1 MNDPPKNE
9 DRELIDM
16 LIAISVV
23 SRHLAR
29 KLEMKGSE
37 NDHEPDEQPGNDP
50 GRDDTDRESN
60 DRMRRKPDQNN
71 SVYKA
76 LAGGR
81 IRPVR
86 NSRHKS
92 GKPEYVPVC
101 QPYGMPGYV
110 LCKVLPG
117 TCEDDQGTEEQ
128 NQNDGK
134 HQPHGT

>member
-37 NDHEPDEQPGNDP
+37 TDHEPDERPGNDP
-50 GRDDTDRESN
+50 GRNDADRESA
-60 DRMRRKPDQNN
+60 DRMRRKPDQSSNI
-71 SVYKA
+71 YADFARLKY
-76 LAGGR
+76 GYGK
-81 IRPVR
+81 RP
-86 NSRHKS
+86 RHKS

-101 QPYGMPGYV
+101 RPYGMPGYV

-117 TCEDDQGTEEQ
+117 TCEDDQVTEE
-128 NQNDGK
+128 QNDGK
-134 HQPHGT
+134 HQPHGK